1 MNKISENELKNFFDR
16 LDDLEREMEIEAKQD
31 KFLELYHNW
40 LNSNDPSL
48 KETVNELAKELM
60 SLDPS
65 FKFKLLS

>member
-16 LDDLEREMEIEAKQD
+16 LDELERGMEIEAKQD

-40 LNSNDPSL
+40 LKSNDPSL

-60 SLDPS
+60 ALDPS